1 MERKFEDD
9 NSEITF
15 GTFEEVNC
23 VKLDDTILYNY
34 ISNKGVSAVDFILY
48 HTVNEQPQLDF
59 VEAKRS
65 VPRTDEALEIIQKFI
80 DSLQLFIAYGF
91 KRHEYCEHS
100 PTLITQLDSSHLLN
114 SEWRFV
120 VICNNK
126 KETASNHERFRHAF
140 WLEIR
145 KQYLS
150 IPFFKIWNIPQKAI
164 KVLSVEMAAEQG
176 LAVLPQGTSQ

>member
-1 MERKFEDD
+1 MARKFEDK

-15 GTFEEVNC
+15 GTFEEMNC

-34 ISNKGVSAVDFILY
+34 ISNKGISAVDFILY
-48 HTVNEQPQLDF
+48 HTVNEDQQLDF
-59 VEAKRS
+59 IEAKRS
-65 VPRTDEALEIIQKFI
+65 VPGTGEALKIIQKFI

-91 KRHEYCEHS
+91 KRHKYCEDS

-126 KETASNHERFRHAF
+126 KETDWDHARFLHAF

-145 KQYLS
+145 EQYAS
-150 IPFFKIWNIPQKAI
+150 NPFFKIWNIDEEAI
-164 KVLSVEMAAEQG
+164 KVLSVEMAAKQG
-176 LAVLPQGTSQ
+176 LAVLPQGTPQ